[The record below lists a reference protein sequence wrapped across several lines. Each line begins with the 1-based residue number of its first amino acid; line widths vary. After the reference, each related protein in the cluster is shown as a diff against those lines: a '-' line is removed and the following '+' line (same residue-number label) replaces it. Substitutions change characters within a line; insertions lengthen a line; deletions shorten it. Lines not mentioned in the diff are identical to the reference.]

1 MTTTHICICGGG
13 SLAHVCAGVLAARPD
28 TRVNILT
35 RHPHSWADRI
45 TVTDPDGRT
54 YIGAP
59 ATVSSDA
66 REALCGCTLVLL
78 CLPGFAIRET
88 LERIRPHI
96 GPAVTVGSIVSSTGF
111 FFAAHSVLAPTTPLF
126 GFQRVPYIAR
136 TGEYGRSA
144 RLLGYKARLA
154 VAIEHA
160 PDAEA
165 LRALLEQLWS
175 TPTRLLGSHYEA
187 SLTNSN
193 PILHTGR
200 LYTLWSQ
207 WQGEVSDHLILFYRE
222 WTDEASRL
230 LLRMDAEFMQ
240 LLDRLPVRPGAIPSL
255 LDYYECSDAE
265 SLTRKIQSIPAFA
278 HIPAP
283 MLRVDGGWVPD
294 FGSRY
299 FTEDFPYGLRHIV
312 DTARRHHVETPTLD
326 RVLAW
331 GTEMLP
337 EKLVQGERNLRARR
351 AE

>member
-13 SLAHVCAGVLAARPD
+13 SLAHVCAGVLASRPD
-28 TRVNILT
+28 TQVNILT
-35 RHPHSWADRI
+35 RHPQDWAERI
-45 TVTDPDGRT
+45 TVTDPDGRI
-54 YIGAP
+54 YEGAP
-59 ATVSSDA
+59 ATVSADA
-66 REALCGCTLVLL
+66 REALQGCTLVLL

-96 GPAVTVGSIVSSTGF
+96 GPAVAVGSIVSSTGF
-111 FFAAHSVLAPTTPLF
+111 FFAAHSVLDADTPLF

-144 RLLGYKARLA
+144 LLLGYKPELA
-154 VAIEHA
+154 VAIEHT

-165 LRALLEQLWS
+165 LRALLEKLWS

-207 WQGEVSDHLILFYRE
+207 WHGEVSERPILFYRE
-222 WTDEASRL
+222 WTDDASRL
-230 LLRMDAEFMQ
+230 LLDMDAEFMQ
-240 LLDRLPVRPGAIPSL
+240 LLQVLPVGKHAIPSL

-265 SLTRKIQSIPAFA
+265 SLTRKIQSIPAFS
-278 HIPAP
+278 HIVAP
-283 MLRVDGGWVPD
+283 MKQVDGGWVPD
-294 FGSRY
+294 FASRY

-312 DTARRHHVETPTLD
+312 DTARLHHVETPTLD
-326 RVLAW
+326 RVFAW
-331 GTEMLP
+331 GTKMIREAGRTP
-337 EKLVQGERNLRARR
+337 ACK
-351 AE
+351 AETK